1 MFWVAITGKD
11 MNNDEIEASYRRAY
25 ATPLTDDEL
34 QMLDAVAAQAGK
46 ELARLESESKLQEFR
61 QTFLAE

>member
-1 MFWVAITGKD
+1 MFWVAITDKD
-11 MNNDEIEASYRRAY
+11 MNNDEIEASYRRGY

-34 QMLDAVAAQAGK
+34 QMLDAVAARVGK
-46 ELARLESESKLQEFR
+46 ELARVESEPKLQEFR